1 VNNRYLPLVLLLT
14 MSGCAFDLGA
24 LRGTGVLEDAGGLV
38 GDGSILVD
46 AGLEGDAGLAGDAGP
61 PTCCRTASTV
71 VDLSAP
77 PCCEGLI
84 SVGGTCQPGGGGME
98 GQPCAIGHCA
108 VGFICEADVCHADP
122 AHVVLPECG
131 T

>member
-46 AGLEGDAGLAGDAGP
+46 AGLEGDAGP
-61 PTCCRTASTV
+61 PTCCAPVGILS
-71 VDLSAP
+71 DLSI
-77 PCCEGLI
+77 PCCMGL
-84 SVGGTCQPGGGGME
+84 VPGGGQCSNFDIME
-98 GQPCAIGHCA
+98 GTPCRTGVCG
-108 VGFICEADVCHADP
+108 VGYLCEFDGTDHVCHADP
-122 AHVVLPECG
+122 THVVLPECG